1 MGADTVEDMVEVE
14 GEDMCTDMVQEDT
27 DMRMVD
33 TEEEV
38 AMDMDMDMVE
48 EVDTEEE
55 VVVIR
60 TLVDVME
67 DIILVV
73 DTDMVPIHPKV
84 DALNCIYNIILNNTI
99 QCVNYYYY

>member
-1 MGADTVEDMVEVE
+1 MVTADTVEDMVEADE
-14 GEDMCTDMVQEDT
+14 EDMCTDMVQEDT

-33 TEEEV
+33 TEAEEV
-38 AMDMDMDMVE
+38 AMATDTDMVE

-67 DIILVV
+67 DIIRVV
-73 DTDMVPIHPKV
+73 DTDMDPIHLKV

-99 QCVNYYYY
+99 QC